1 MDPQYMVLILLAV
14 TVVLLVTEWVPMAIV
29 GILLPVALVA
39 LGIIGA
45 EEAFA
50 VLADPLTLL
59 VTAAFVFGAA
69 FFRVGLADIVGN
81 FVRRMAERYGRGS
94 EIFVLGLV
102 MVVTALMSSV
112 LPNLG
117 VVAAL
122 LPVFLAIAKSTG
134 IAAGRLL
141 MPAAF
146 ASSLGGMLTLIGSPN
161 NLIGRGALESA
172 NAGTFGFL
180 EFAWMGVPMCVVGIG
195 FILTIGHR
203 WLPASPE
210 NSPIREKAAV
220 LIGSGAHSVQNE
232 TETIEPSSTAT
243 KTGAGEETQ
252 TMVVPRWQQILTLS
266 MFAVFVFAIIL
277 ERTTGM
283 SAHLVGFV
291 CLAILIIT
299 RVLPEQEAYKSIS
312 WSTLFFIVGILTL
325 ANAIISTGASD
336 LLANSMVRLLGN
348 TPNPLILSAGFFL
361 ISAILTQFMSNTATA
376 GILAPI
382 ATSMA
387 LGINGDPRALVM
399 VVVLGASC
407 AFVTAIGTPANMMV
421 AGPGNIRFVDWMKVG
436 WPLLVIGFIVSVG
449 VLPLVWPFY

>member
-1 MDPQYMVLILLAV
+1 MEPQFMVLSLLAV
-14 TVVLLVTEWVPMAIV
+14 TIILLVTEWVPMAIV
-29 GILLPVALVA
+29 GLLLPVSLVA
-39 LGIIGA
+39 LGIISA

-59 VTAAFVFGAA
+59 VTASFVFGAA
-69 FFRVGLADIVGN
+69 FFKVGLADIVGD
-81 FVRRMAERYGRGS
+81 FVRNMTERYGRGS
-94 EIFVLGLV
+94 EVFVLGLV
-102 MVVTALMSSV
+102 MVVTALLSSI

-161 NLIGRGALESA
+161 NLIGRGAMESA

-180 EFAWMGVPMCVVGIG
+180 EFAWMGIPMCVLGIG
-195 FILTIGHR
+195 YILVIGHR
-203 WLPASPE
+203 WLPAQPHQTKVTA
-210 NSPIREKAAV
+210 KATV
-220 LIGSGAHSVQNE
+220 LAGAGGASVQ
-232 TETIEPSSTAT
+232 TPTIQPSGGTNGSLTD
-243 KTGAGEETQ
+243 EQ
-252 TMVVPRWQQILTLS
+252 PQRISVPRWHRTLTLA
-266 MFAVFVFAIIL
+266 MFGVFVAAITL
-277 ERTTGM
+277 ENSTGID
-283 SAHLVGFV
+283 AYLIGFV
-291 CLAILIIT
+291 CLAVLVVT
-299 RVLPEQEAYKSIS
+299 RVLPEQDAYKSIS

-336 LLANSMVRLLGN
+336 LLANSMVQLLGN
-348 TPNPLILSAGFFL
+348 TPNPYVLSGGFFV
-361 ISAILTQFMSNTATA
+361 ISATLTQFMSNTATA

-399 VVVLGASC
+399 AVVLGASC

-421 AGPGNIRFVDWMKVG
+421 SGPGNIRFVDWMKAG
-436 WPLLVIGFIVSVG
+436 WPLLVIGFLIAVG